1 MAIFDIINQPFS
13 WLMKV
18 FYGWTQN
25 YAIALLLFAIL
36 IKLVLLPFSIKQQ
49 KNSQKQARLRPKEAA
64 IRKKYQ
70 GRSDKATQQKMQQ
83 EIMEFYQKEGH
94 NPMGGCLP
102 LLIQFPIIISLYSIV
117 TKPLRWLCDLSSD
130 TISSIFDRVK
140 ELLSS
145 GVLNEGNL
153 SSTVFNSINKA
164 SSVNACNQID
174 MITCIKTVPDQF
186 ESWISVDRLPN
197 FNMFGSFGDLS
208 QRPSFSPFTWLVLI
222 PVLIFVAQYFGTKL
236 TRKFSYQP
244 MADQQN
250 NSSMKIMEFTMPLLS
265 VYLSF
270 QLPAVVG
277 LYWIYQ
283 NVVGVAQQFVL
294 SKVMPLPQFTEQDY
308 KEAERAMNVNIKK
321 KKEKVRSLH
330 RIDEDD
336 ELPPHEL
343 PTPEDAEQ
351 DAADPEA
358 AEPTEQPDDKTKP
371 DDKMKPD
378 DAEGLQPEPAKLKD
392 DRRPSGGK
400 KYSKTGKNYK
410 NK

>member
-117 TKPLRWLCDLSSD
+117 TKPLLWLCDLSSD

-174 MITCIKTVPDQF
+174 MITCIKTVPDQ
-186 ESWISVDRLPN
+186 S
-197 FNMFGSFGDLS
+197 
-208 QRPSFSPFTWLVLI
+208 RPTN
-222 PVLIFVAQYFGTKL
+222 A
-236 TRKFSYQP
+236 
-244 MADQQN
+244 
-250 NSSMKIMEFTMPLLS
+250 
-265 VYLSF
+265 
-270 QLPAVVG
+270 
-277 LYWIYQ
+277 
-283 NVVGVAQQFVL
+283 
-294 SKVMPLPQFTEQDY
+294 
-308 KEAERAMNVNIKK
+308 
-321 KKEKVRSLH
+321 
-330 RIDEDD
+330 
-336 ELPPHEL
+336 
-343 PTPEDAEQ
+343 
-351 DAADPEA
+351 
-358 AEPTEQPDDKTKP
+358 
-371 DDKMKPD
+371 
-378 DAEGLQPEPAKLKD
+378 
-392 DRRPSGGK
+392 
-400 KYSKTGKNYK
+400 
-410 NK
+410 